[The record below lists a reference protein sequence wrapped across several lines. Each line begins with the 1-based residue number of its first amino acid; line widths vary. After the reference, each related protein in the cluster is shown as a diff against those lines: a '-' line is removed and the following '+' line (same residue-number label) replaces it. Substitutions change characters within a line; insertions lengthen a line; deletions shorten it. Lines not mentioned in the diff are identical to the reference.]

1 MEKSIS
7 QESGYSDS
15 TCNISEP
22 PDITNWFS
30 SYVYESFQLSS
41 LPKET
46 ETQVDEFSVRDPD
59 QENLGVAVS
68 KSKSPEKFVLN
79 KDHNPMN
86 KRMTQISN
94 ESLLSEPLDIESGC
108 IKETETKFI
117 ENNVCPRSFEQE
129 LVSSSQV
136 EDFSQSQ
143 SVLASDGLELSALGN
158 SEYVKETQTENE
170 TAKVEG
176 NNVCPS
182 LFEQELV
189 TSAKVTDFSQSQS
202 VLSEPPDVR
211 NWFSSYEYQSPQLSD
226 IHEFGF
232 SSPEKNQLII
242 DESDTEE
249 ETSSGIFRKAK
260 SKQDDITPCR
270 LESNGCR
277 ENVAADTAKEISS
290 DYSYPDQGMKNKS
303 SIGLFDASTKELKQQ
318 SSFSQEPLFREP
330 IEKPSFSLGISQCS
344 PKPQS
349 PSKNDPSSHELRP
362 KHIQETISMNSTR
375 QKSPRKAARK
385 VCLEENLE
393 STDQESDDK
402 ENVHDK
408 RTETGFVT
416 LKKARFR
423 EAIDQCSMKKPNRRV
438 LVECSSRKELQK
450 IAREKDQEEERKK
463 KRRVLGEMSNHQFPE
478 AEEIAGK
485 WRCPQKKKGKSV
497 PPLKQLRLDAWIHK
511 V

>member
-189 TSAKVTDFSQSQS
+189 TSAKIVYLYVRLTNQSLCRLRIS
-202 VLSEPPDVR
+202 LSRSLFFRSLLMLET
-211 NWFSSYEYQSPQLSD
+211 
-226 IHEFGF
+226 GF
-232 SSPEKNQLII
+232 PAMK
-242 DESDTEE
+242 E